1 MRRAFTMIELVM
13 VIVILG
19 ILSSVAISKMAL
31 TRDDAILTKGRSQVA
46 SIRSAISLLKSKN
59 MMSGSGKIYPDRLDA
74 LGANTSSDG
83 DKLFDYDTNDGNAS
97 RKLLDYPIYSK
108 DANGK
113 WRKTAELATP
123 NLITTTY
130 VFKALNKDIA
140 FVYNSKNGTFDC
152 NHTSSD
158 AKVKKYCKALAE

>member
-1 MRRAFTMIELVM
+1 MRKAFTMIELVM

-19 ILSSVAISKMAL
+19 ILSSVAISKMAV

-59 MMSGSGKIYPDRLDA
+59 MMSGTGKIYPDRLDA
-74 LGANTSSDG
+74 LPNPNNASNDG

-108 DANGK
+108 DANGN
-113 WRKTAELATP
+113 WRKTAK
-123 NLITTTY
+123 NKY
-130 VFKALNKDIA
+130 VFKALKTDIT
-140 FVYNSKNGTFDC
+140 FIYTPSNGSFDC